1 MKMIKSIFRIIYC
14 SIFIILSSC
23 GGGGGG
29 EQPPPEPEPS
39 NDLPLKVTGTLPVN
53 GEPCSDYEEVPSD
66 DSMVL
71 IAFNWNEAQFA
82 DNYELAVM
90 EGSSEVFSNIYSNL
104 EAQVELQRGKTY
116 TWSVT
121 AINEFGQ
128 TPGNTYS
135 FTTPG
140 IRVGNYA
147 PYAAEI
153 NVEFNTETMEMSISW
168 VGSDEDSDALVYD
181 VRVWEDN
188 NLLLEEVEYSLDV
201 LEPIIF
207 MNTRKY
213 SVEVISKDTAGN
225 FSIST
230 YSVEAP

>member
-1 MKMIKSIFRIIYC
+1 MKMIKSIFRIMYC
-14 SIFIILSSC
+14 SIVVILSSC
-23 GGGGGG
+23 GG
-29 EQPPPEPEPS
+29 EQSPPEPEPS

-90 EGSSEVFSNIYSNL
+90 EGTSEVFSNMYSNL

-121 AINEFGQ
+121 AKNEFGE
-128 TPGNTYS
+128 TPGNSYS

-140 IRVGNYA
+140 MQVGNYA

-153 NVEFNTETMEMSISW
+153 NVEFNTNTMEMSVGW

-181 VRVWEDN
+181 VKVWEDN

-207 MNTRKY
+207 MNTWKY

>member
-1 MKMIKSIFRIIYC
+1 M
-14 SIFIILSSC
+14 
-23 GGGGGG
+23 
-29 EQPPPEPEPS
+29 Q
-39 NDLPLKVTGTLPVN
+39 
-53 GEPCSDYEEVPSD
+53 
-66 DSMVL
+66 
-71 IAFNWNEAQFA
+71 
-82 DNYELAVM
+82 
-90 EGSSEVFSNIYSNL
+90 
-104 EAQVELQRGKTY
+104 
-116 TWSVT
+116 
-121 AINEFGQ
+121 
-128 TPGNTYS
+128 
-135 FTTPG
+135 
-140 IRVGNYA
+140 VGNYA

-153 NVEFNTETMEMSISW
+153 NVEFNTNTMEMSVGW

-181 VRVWEDN
+181 VKVWEDN